1 MLNMVFQ
8 VYAGGFG
15 TESKTA
21 SGKCSISS
29 AGSELRRDKGGG
41 GGRSQRMSGKT
52 GEKREVD
59 ENVAGVDRGMTGGW
73 TGGVTFSQA
82 HPFFQFVLGF
92 SGVGASPEFIRI
104 AVHVASLSDCR
115 QSPAQRCESRT
126 ST

>member
-41 GGRSQRMSGKT
+41 GARNG
-52 GEKREVD
+52 
-59 ENVAGVDRGMTGGW
+59 
-73 TGGVTFSQA
+73 
-82 HPFFQFVLGF
+82 
-92 SGVGASPEFIRI
+92 
-104 AVHVASLSDCR
+104 
-115 QSPAQRCESRT
+115 
-126 ST
+126 

>member
-1 MLNMVFQ
+1 MQGDLGRNPKQRAANVQ
-8 VYAGGFG
+8 SAQQAASCGG
-15 TESKTA
+15 
-21 SGKCSISS
+21 I
-29 AGSELRRDKGGG
+29 RG